1 MLTVCPECEYARIE
15 REGIH
20 EFDGGASRERARALA
35 ATERCAEHQALVEV
49 LEAVPVPLP
58 PERRAL
64 RIAVYNL
71 EAGKPGGICEYIGRP
86 RTLGN
91 PYVIGRDGP
100 REEVIAL
107 YKRWLWREMKAGGK
121 VLAKMRDLL
130 ATAQSA
136 QGLQLICHCKPLP
149 CHGDVIADALR
160 WLDGGGKL

>member
-1 MLTVCPECEYARIE
+1 MLNCPECDYLRQE

-20 EFDGGASRERARALA
+20 EFDGGAPRERARALA
-35 ATERCAEHQALVEV
+35 ATERCPEHRALVAA
-49 LEAVPVPLP
+49 LESVPAPLP
-58 PERRAL
+58 LARPPL
-64 RIAVYNL
+64 KIAVYNL

-91 PYVIGRDGP
+91 PYVIGRDGT
-100 REEVIAL
+100 REEVIAE

-121 VLAKMRDLL
+121 VMAKMRELL
-130 ATAQSA
+130 DTAQNTE
-136 QGLQLICHCKPLP
+136 LKLLCHCKPLP

>member
-1 MLTVCPECEYARIE
+1 MIAQMIHCPECDYLRQE

-20 EFDGGASRERARALA
+20 EFDGGATRERARALA
-35 ATERCAEHQALVEV
+35 ASERCPAHRALVAA
-49 LEAVPVPLP
+49 LESVPAPLP
-58 PERRAL
+58 AVL
-64 RIAVYNL
+64 KIAVHNL
-71 EAGKPGGICEYIGRP
+71 DTGKPGGVCEYIGRP

-91 PYVIGRDGP
+91 PYVIGPDGS

-121 VLAKMRDLL
+121 VRAKVQELL
-130 ATAQSA
+130 AVARSED
-136 QGLQLICHCKPLP
+136 GLKMLCHCKPLA